1 MGREMRRLPLVT
13 RSYPVWTDEELRDS
27 FERNFVHENRDGSRK
42 LLAAARVSDHVY
54 PTGSMTRRWP
64 DGTFDK
70 VDLTAEPYLIDEVA
84 REVDGRIVALSAEAE
99 DGDVRFMMGDGA
111 ETFKERQKRAVAEK
125 GVVMPGL
132 NKAEVKVV
140 EVPRHTYTGNI
151 AEATRQAIDAAKA
164 KYAPNGKARTLH
176 YDNFGVTFN
185 YSISGNAVEESLN
198 PKQQAKSVNK
208 GVHLAMAEHLDDV
221 IGQSIEV
228 EEHPDYIKNEH
239 DERDTSLINDKALM
253 HRFYG
258 AVVVDGVP
266 YRVMTLMREERNPI
280 VGNGIHAYE
289 VQKIEVLDEETPNT
303 PNGVGSHPQS
313 EIASSY
319 PLTNVLKN
327 VEKSYDSG
335 KLLLEESAKE
345 DRKRE
350 IQNTQNGSGGGRANF
365 MVSGES
371 DADYMDAVEKGDSEK
386 AGRMVREAAKRAM
399 PETKVV
405 DENGEPRVMYH
416 GTNLTRVNG
425 SMPFWV
431 FNEDSHFGTREQAED
446 DLGRSL
452 RRKELSKIYSVYLDI
467 RNPKSTADESRIP
480 RMPMRRT
487 LLNIW

>member
-198 PKQQAKSVNK
+198 PKQQAKSVNP
-208 GVHLAMAEHLDDV
+208 HCSWID
-221 IGQSIEV
+221 
-228 EEHPDYIKNEH
+228 
-239 DERDTSLINDKALM
+239 
-253 HRFYG
+253 
-258 AVVVDGVP
+258 
-266 YRVMTLMREERNPI
+266 
-280 VGNGIHAYE
+280 IHC
-289 VQKIEVLDEETPNT
+289 
-303 PNGVGSHPQS
+303 
-313 EIASSY
+313 
-319 PLTNVLKN
+319 
-327 VEKSYDSG
+327 
-335 KLLLEESAKE
+335 
-345 DRKRE
+345 
-350 IQNTQNGSGGGRANF
+350 
-365 MVSGES
+365 
-371 DADYMDAVEKGDSEK
+371 
-386 AGRMVREAAKRAM
+386 
-399 PETKVV
+399 
-405 DENGEPRVMYH
+405 
-416 GTNLTRVNG
+416 
-425 SMPFWV
+425 
-431 FNEDSHFGTREQAED
+431 
-446 DLGRSL
+446 
-452 RRKELSKIYSVYLDI
+452 
-467 RNPKSTADESRIP
+467 
-480 RMPMRRT
+480 
-487 LLNIW
+487 